1 MRSELEVK
9 LLKAMLPHVVM
20 QMLKDQSMHGYQ
32 IMMEIQKRHG
42 VSLGASTIYPLLSKM
57 EKEGLIQS
65 TWDLSFERPRK
76 PYTLTS
82 QGTATLAKQGVIIAT
97 ELGAITR

>member
-1 MRSELEVK
+1 VRGKLEVK

-20 QMLKDQSMHGYQ
+20 QMLKGQPMHGYQ
-32 IMMEIQKRHG
+32 IMMEIRKRHG

-57 EKEGLIQS
+57 EQEGLIKS
-65 TWDLSFERPRK
+65 TWDLSSERPRK

-82 QGTATLAKQGVIIAT
+82 QGTATLQKQGIIIAA